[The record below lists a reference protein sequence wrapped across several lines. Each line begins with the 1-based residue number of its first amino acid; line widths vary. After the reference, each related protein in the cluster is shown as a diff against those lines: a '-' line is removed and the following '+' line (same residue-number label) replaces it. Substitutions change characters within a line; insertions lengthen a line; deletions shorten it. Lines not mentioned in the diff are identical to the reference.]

1 MKKISFSILLIN
13 LVFFFP
19 GCSKFTEIT
28 PKGKNTLSS
37 VSDLDL
43 VLNFDYS
50 TNGSVIAGGELARTT
65 AESAFKFDELN
76 LLIDD
81 LYPYLTNA
89 STLVNATSKTLN
101 YVLFTSNE
109 TLDRTNLVATD
120 VKYEKIYFIINNVC
134 NVVLANIDGAS
145 GDKVKAKQLKA
156 EAYILRAYFHYW
168 LVNIYAK
175 AYNQATAA
183 KDGGIPY
190 VKETNLISEP
200 NKKSTVAEVYDNILG
215 DIDAA
220 FQLNSLPVTPVNNMR
235 AGLAFAYAVKA
246 RVMLSMRNYSGAL
259 EAANASLDINNNLED
274 HRLYAPVG
282 STTFSRAPVSAA
294 DNLFYAGAGT
304 SPIFSA
310 PSLEILNN
318 YYETGSI
325 LNAYIKPYYPVASVA
340 ESTLGI
346 PGSKLFYNSSA
357 YAINTAGLTTEDMYF
372 TKAECLARTNKV
384 SNAMDTLNLI
394 RQRRIHPGLYTPLSA
409 TSEGEAMAYLK
420 KMSRTEFLYTGK
432 NFLNIKRWN
441 TEEAYKETISRT
453 VPITTNGVT
462 TNVTYQLS
470 PESPLW
476 IFPFPQSATNYNPN
490 LTQNY

>member
-1 MKKISFSILLIN
+1 MKKISFSILLVS

-50 TNGSVIAGGELARTT
+50 TNTSVIAGGELAKIT

-81 LYPYLTNA
+81 LYPYVTNV
-89 STLVNATSKTLN
+89 STLVNAPSKTLN

-109 TLDRTNLVATD
+109 TLDRTSLVATD
-120 VKYEKIYFIINNVC
+120 IKYEKMYFIIDNVC
-134 NVVLANIDGAS
+134 NVVLAKADEAS
-145 GDKVKAKQLKA
+145 GDRVKAKQLKA

-175 AYNQATAA
+175 AYNPSTAA

-190 VKETNLISEP
+190 VKENNLISEP
-200 NKKSTVAEVYDNILG
+200 NKKSTVAEVYDNILA

-220 FQLNSLPVTPVNNMR
+220 LQLNSLPVTPINNMR

-246 RVMLSMRNYSGAL
+246 RVMLSMRNYAGAL
-259 EAANASLDINNNLED
+259 EAANASLDINNYLED
-274 HRLYAPVG
+274 HRVYSPVG
-282 STTFSRAPVSAA
+282 TAAFTKAPVSAA

-304 SPIFSA
+304 TPIFSA

-318 YYETGSI
+318 YYEAGSI
-325 LNAYIKPYYPVASVA
+325 FNDYIKPYYSYPGIG
-340 ESTLGI
+340 ELTLGI
-346 PGSKLFYNSSA
+346 PNSQLFYNPSA

-394 RQRRIHPGLYTPLSA
+394 RQMRIHPSVYTPLSA
-409 TSEGEAMAYLK
+409 SSEAQAMAYLK

-462 TNVTYQLS
+462 TTVTYQLS

-476 IFPFPQSATNYNPN
+476 IFPFPQSATNYNSN